1 MVMFWHLNCLFCHV
15 GGAKMRQLFKKR
27 LILSAA
33 LFGLSLVLCKPLAAQ
48 APITAPQPLA
58 ELIEEGLAE
67 NKAIQSLQAQVESL
81 KEEVDFAGSL
91 EDPRLGFGVLN
102 LPTDSW
108 EFDEEPM
115 TQKTIFLA
123 QKFPWFGKLSLKSQ
137 RQALMASEQQAM
149 LEAKK
154 LELARKI
161 AIAYYELGFVLT
173 NHEINERL
181 TDMVTQLLKV
191 AETRYASG
199 EGLQQDVLQAQVELS
214 KLLDEKI
221 VLEKRR
227 RTLRDQLN
235 ELLNR
240 EQFMAIN
247 PLMDLVY
254 PKVELDFQ
262 ALKEMKETS
271 LARNPWLQVRQA
283 KVAQSEVEIN
293 LAKKE
298 YWPDMDFRVAYG
310 QRDDDPT
317 GGDRPDFFSA
327 TVTVNIPLW
336 AKSRQNKKLAAAKKS
351 HEAAIKSFRNLAESL
366 PYQVDA
372 LATEINNT
380 QKNYKLYVDA
390 LLVQSGQWARS
401 SLAAYEVGKVEFSTM
416 VTAHIMLLRAELQA
430 KRYLYS
436 IYQKVAE
443 LEELIGG
450 PLEMASDNA
459 KQSS

>member
-1 MVMFWHLNCLFCHV
+1 MRHV
-15 GGAKMRQLFKKR
+15 FRKR
-27 LILSAA
+27 LIVIAS
-33 LFGLSLVLCKPLAAQ
+33 LFGLALLVGKPLMAQ
-48 APITAPQPLA
+48 GPIRAPQPLA
-58 ELIEEGLAE
+58 ELIEEGLAQ
-67 NKAIQSLQAQVESL
+67 NKEIQSLEAKVQSL
-81 KEEVDFAGSL
+81 QEGVSFAGSL

-115 TQKTIFLA
+115 TQKTVFLA

-137 RQALMASEQQAM
+137 GQALMASEQQAL

-154 LELARKI
+154 LELARKT
-161 AIAYYELGFVLT
+161 AIAYYELGFVVT

-181 TDMVTQLLKV
+181 TGMVTQLLKV

-227 RTLRDQLN
+227 RTLRDQIN

-240 EQFMAIN
+240 EQFFSIN
-247 PLMDLVY
+247 PLVDLSY
-254 PKVELDFQ
+254 PNVEVDFQ
-262 ALKEMKETS
+262 ALKEMKERS
-271 LARNPWLQVRQA
+271 LAKNPWLQLRQT
-283 KVAQSEVEIN
+283 KVAQSEVEIK

-310 QRDDDPT
+310 QREDDPS
-317 GGDRPDFFSA
+317 GGNRPDFFSA
-327 TVTVNIPLW
+327 TVTINVPLW

-351 HEAAIKSFRNLAESL
+351 HEAAIKSLRNLAESL
-366 PYQVDA
+366 PFQVDA
-372 LATEINNT
+372 LATEIKNT
-380 QKNYKLYVDA
+380 QKNYKLYEDA
-390 LLVQSGQWARS
+390 LLVQSEQWARS
-401 SLAAYEVGKVEFSTM
+401 SLAAYEVGKVEFNTM
-416 VTAHIMLLRAELQA
+416 VNAQIMLLRAELQA

-436 IYQKVAE
+436 IYQKMAE

-450 PLEMASDNA
+450 PLEMASYSS

>member
-1 MVMFWHLNCLFCHV
+1 
-15 GGAKMRQLFKKR
+15 MRHLFKKR
-27 LILSAA
+27 LISTIA
-33 LFGLSLVLCKPLAAQ
+33 LLGLCLVVGKPLMAQ
-48 APITAPQPLA
+48 APISAPHPLA
-58 ELIEEGLAE
+58 ELIEEGLSR
-67 NKAIQSLQAQVESL
+67 NKQIQSFEAKVQSFQ
-81 KEEVDFAGSL
+81 EEVSFAGSL

-115 TQKTIFLA
+115 TQKTVFLA

-137 RQALMASEQQAM
+137 RQTLMASEQQAM

-161 AIAYYELGFVLT
+161 AVAYYELGFVVT
-173 NHEINERL
+173 NYEINQRL
-181 TDMVTQLLKV
+181 TDMVDQLNKV

-221 VLEKRR
+221 VLEKQR
-227 RTLRDQLN
+227 RTLRDQIN

-240 EQFMAIN
+240 EKFISIT
-247 PLMDLVY
+247 PFIDLSY
-254 PKVELDFQ
+254 PDVELDFQ
-262 ALKEMKETS
+262 ALKEMKEKS
-271 LARNPWLQVRQA
+271 LANNPWLQVRQA
-283 KVAQSEVEIN
+283 KVAQSEVETK

-298 YWPDMDFRVAYG
+298 YWPDMDFKVAYG
-310 QRDDDPT
+310 QRDEDFT
-317 GGDRPDFFSA
+317 GRNLPDFFSA
-327 TVTVNIPLW
+327 TVTINLPLW

-351 HEAAIKSFRNLAESL
+351 HEAAVKSFRNLAESL

-372 LATEINNT
+372 LASEINNT

-390 LLVQSGQWARS
+390 LLVQSEQWARS
-401 SLAAYEVGKVEFSTM
+401 SLAAYEVGKVEFNTM
-416 VTAHIMLLRAELQA
+416 VNAQIMLLRAELQA

-436 IYQKVAE
+436 IYQKLAE
-443 LEELIGG
+443 LEEVIGG
-450 PLEMASDNA
+450 PLDE
-459 KQSS
+459 SSRKVNQPS

>member
-1 MVMFWHLNCLFCHV
+1 
-15 GGAKMRQLFKKR
+15 MRYLFKKR
-27 LILSAA
+27 LILTAA
-33 LFGLSLVLCKPLAAQ
+33 LFGLNLVLCKPLMAQ
-48 APITAPQPLA
+48 APISAPQPLA
-58 ELIEEGLAE
+58 ELIDEGLAE
-67 NKAIQSLQAQVESL
+67 NKEIQSLQAQVESL
-81 KEEVDFAGSL
+81 KEEVSFAGSL

-137 RQALMASEQQAM
+137 RQALMASEQQAV

-161 AIAYYELGFVLT
+161 AIAYYELGFVVT
-173 NHEINERL
+173 NYEINERL

-235 ELLNR
+235 EMLNR

-247 PLMDLVY
+247 PLIDLSY
-254 PKVELDFQ
+254 PALGLDFQ
-262 ALKEMKETS
+262 ALKAMKERS
-271 LARNPWLQVRQA
+271 LAKNPWLHLRQA
-283 KVAQSEVEIN
+283 RVAQSEVEIN

-310 QRDDDPT
+310 QRDDDPN
-317 GGDRPDFFSA
+317 GSDRPDFFSA
-327 TVTVNIPLW
+327 TVTINVPLW

-372 LATEINNT
+372 LATEIKDT
-380 QKNYKLYVDA
+380 QNNYKLYVDA

-416 VTAHIMLLRAELQA
+416 VSAHIMLLRAELQA

-436 IYQKVAE
+436 IYQKLAE
-443 LEELIGG
+443 LEEVIGG
-450 PLEMASDNA
+450 PLEMASHNENP
-459 KQSS
+459 SS

>member
-1 MVMFWHLNCLFCHV
+1 
-15 GGAKMRQLFKKR
+15 
-27 LILSAA
+27 
-33 LFGLSLVLCKPLAAQ
+33 
-48 APITAPQPLA
+48 
-58 ELIEEGLAE
+58 
-67 NKAIQSLQAQVESL
+67 
-81 KEEVDFAGSL
+81 
-91 EDPRLGFGVLN
+91 
-102 LPTDSW
+102 
-108 EFDEEPM
+108 M
-115 TQKTIFLA
+115 TQKTVFLA

-137 RQALMASEQQAM
+137 GQALMASEQQAM
-149 LEAKK
+149 LEARK

-227 RTLRDQLN
+227 RTLRDQIN

-240 EQFMAIN
+240 EQFISIN
-247 PLMDLVY
+247 PLMDLSY
-254 PKVELDFQ
+254 PEVEIDFQ
-262 ALKEMKETS
+262 TLKEMKERS
-271 LARNPWLQVRQA
+271 LARNPWLQLRQA
-283 KVAQSEVEIN
+283 KVAQSEVEIK

-327 TVTVNIPLW
+327 TVTINVPLW
-336 AKSRQNKKLAAAKKS
+336 AKTRQNKKLAAAKKS
-351 HEAAIKSFRNLAESL
+351 HEASIQSFRNLAESL

-372 LATEINNT
+372 LATEIKNT

-390 LLVQSGQWARS
+390 LLVQSEQWARS
-401 SLAAYEVGKVEFSTM
+401 SLAAYEVGKVEFNTM
-416 VTAHIMLLRAELQA
+416 VSAQIMLLRAELQA

-436 IYQKVAE
+436 IYQKLAE
-443 LEELIGG
+443 LEEVIGG
-450 PLEMASDNA
+450 PLEMASNNA
-459 KQSS
+459 KKSS